1 MLTQSFDE
9 DHVVIDNPSI
19 DSEPVSP
26 DQLIG
31 GTPLLDLSAYSL
43 NPSVRILAK
52 CEYLNP
58 SGSIKDRI
66 AQHMINQAERSGQ
79 LKPGM
84 TVVAA
89 TSGNT
94 GAAIAMACALRGYDY
109 IVITNEKT
117 SKEKVAA
124 RALLWQIQKPTMR

>member
-1 MLTQSFDE
+1 L
-9 DHVVIDNPSI
+9 
-19 DSEPVSP
+19 
-26 DQLIG
+26 
-31 GTPLLDLSAYSL
+31 Y
-43 NPSVRILAK
+43 RYILAK

-66 AQHMINQAERSGQ
+66 AQHIISQSISSGN

-94 GAAIAMACALRGYDY
+94 GAAIAMACALRGGGPYQ
-109 IVITNEKT
+109 
-117 SKEKVAA
+117 
-124 RALLWQIQKPTMR
+124 L